1 MTIAAERIKPCGA
14 VAAGMRILGSERGT
28 NGVRLAALIPASY
41 TAASPGTCRNE
52 VRHLSALADL
62 AAEGRVG
69 AVTLSDNSRI
79 VTRHL

>member
-41 TAASPGTCRNE
+41 TAVSPERCRIE
-52 VRHLSALADL
+52 VRELSHLADL
-62 AAEGRVG
+62 AAVGRTG
-69 AVTLSDNSRI
+69 QVTLSDDSRI
-79 VTRHL
+79 VTRYL